1 MSREHYE
8 QQLRSLNDD
17 LLRMGALVETA
28 IGQSIQALTNHDEAM
43 AQEVIRSDDL
53 IDRAQYALEEKA
65 LLLFATQQPLV
76 ARDLR
81 LVSAI
86 ITIASELERV
96 GDYAEGIAKIAIRQG
111 QTPAL
116 KPQAEVPSMTSKA
129 QLMLRTALECYTR
142 IDVDLAKTLSA
153 ADDEIDQQTDR
164 VQREIL
170 EVMIADASTVE
181 QATRLLYVVH
191 NLERIADRATNIGER
206 VVFMATGHMADLNE
220 QRA

>member
-43 AQEVIRSDDL
+43 AQD
-53 IDRAQYALEEKA
+53 ALEEKA

-142 IDVDLAKTLSA
+142 KDVDLAKTLSA